1 MQSTTIGSED
11 NSLPSA
17 YHSLLTNAFRF
28 VSSDQKSFMVQSTLH
43 HTLTVKSFEQHG
55 HAEAE
60 EGHDRDRDYRT
71 DV

>member
-1 MQSTTIGSED
+1 MAS
-11 NSLPSA
+11 
-17 YHSLLTNAFRF
+17 FRF

-43 HTLTVKSFEQHG
+43 HALTVKSFEQHG